1 MSESVTVTVT
11 VTASVSASVSASVR
25 VSVSASV
32 SVSVSDSV
40 SVSVSVSPCRLH
52 YLIGSCAWIAHCK
65 YKTPDNLMQQ
75 EVPAVALYAAI
86 NLGSGTAGC
95 AAGPFKVTKSTHK
108 LMQFVGGIVQEA
120 ASSGNSTVVQ
130 SMCDAVLDIA
140 VFFTSP
146 SSKMKEQLAQ
156 VASCPFLVRCH
167 C

>member
-1 MSESVTVTVT
+1 MHG
-11 VTASVSASVSASVR
+11 
-25 VSVSASV
+25 
-32 SVSVSDSV
+32 
-40 SVSVSVSPCRLH
+40 LH
-52 YLIGSCAWIAHCK
+52 TCK

-108 LMQFVGGIVQEA
+108 LMQFIGGIVQEA

-156 VASCPFLVRCH
+156 VASCPFPCTVTAKHHFVSCMHIVVCCFAGELTHILQMRLEPTICCKAKSLKCCRCNVPA
-167 C
+167 